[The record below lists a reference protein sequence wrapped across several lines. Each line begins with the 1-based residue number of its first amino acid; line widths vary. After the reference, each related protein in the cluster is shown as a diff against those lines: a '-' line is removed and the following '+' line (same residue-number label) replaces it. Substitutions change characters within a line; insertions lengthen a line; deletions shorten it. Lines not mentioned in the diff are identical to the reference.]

1 VASGGLRNTPKH
13 ARKSDDV
20 GRPLSVDKKAKG
32 FLFSRPG
39 RPPTRRR
46 APHDGWAQPNEGN
59 YANGPREAAQTSK
72 CAAPTP
78 QNASKRSL
86 RSGSEA
92 CCLRGVGAPEAEGT
106 ARTLDSL
113 APARVRTRSR
123 RQPRR
128 KRAARRRPTSG
139 LGSRQPRL
147 AGAQSVP
154 GDAVWG
160 SYLVRGYPAPT
171 SSTYSRRS
179 RTHLVAALREGF
191 AVRSVGTAGGAPPCC
206 RATAHC
212 RCAPTAAPRASGGSP
227 ASPRG
232 DFCTAVRCRSSSSVW
247 SIWRSPPRIPGAP
260 PARSSGAVARRGG
273 VGQHDAKVKV
283 GKS

>member
-1 VASGGLRNTPKH
+1 MRKRPRGHPRTGTSAQRHPRTRPGAPSTWPAAAFATPQNTH
-13 ARKSDDV
+13 AKSDDV
-20 GRPLSVDKKAKG
+20 CRPLSADEKAKG

-46 APHDGWAQPNEGN
+46 APHDAWAQRYVGI
-59 YANGPREAAQTSK
+59 YANAPREAAQTSK
-72 CAAPTP
+72 CAAQTP
-78 QNASKRSL
+78 QNMSKRSL

-92 CCLRGVGAPEAEGT
+92 CCLRGVGAPEAGGA

-123 RQPRR
+123 RQARR

-179 RTHLVAALREGF
+179 RTHLVAALRGGF

-212 RCAPTAAPRASGGSP
+212 RCAPHGG
-227 ASPRG
+227 AE
-232 DFCTAVRCRSSSSVW
+232 
-247 SIWRSPPRIPGAP
+247 
-260 PARSSGAVARRGG
+260 G
-273 VGQHDAKVKV
+273 VGRIA
-283 GKS
+283 GEPAG